1 MAVREA
7 VREDLRHL
15 VDELRTQR
23 DELAVRIHLGR
34 QDARDEWEKLEKKLE
49 HLRAR
54 AEVVGKEAGDAAGD
68 VGAAARQLVD
78 ELKKGY
84 ARVRRLV

>member
-7 VREDLRHL
+7 VREDLKKM
-15 VDELRTQR
+15 VDDLKTQR
-23 DELAVRIHLGR
+23 DELAVKIHLAR
-34 QDARDEWEKLEKKLE
+34 QEARDEWDALEKKLE

-54 AEVVGKEAGDAAGD
+54 AGVVGKEAGEAADD
-68 VGAAARQLVD
+68 VRAAARQLID

-84 ARVRRLV
+84 ERVRRLV